1 MRRTFGFALVALLV
15 LALLAGPAA
24 AADTEVTADAEVTA
38 GEVVL
43 AVEDAPGPEPMD
55 RRDPDNP
62 ARELA
67 GFDDPEVP
75 FTYYAAFLLSFL
87 GLVGLVLLVGLYYLL
102 VKRPSRESSGSS

>member
-1 MRRTFGFALVALLV
+1 MRRTFGLALAALVA

-24 AADTEVTADAEVTA
+24 ADDGGAGQ

-43 AVEDAPGPEPMD
+43 AVDDAPAGPEPMD
-55 RRDPDNP
+55 RKDPDNP

-67 GFDDPEVP
+67 GFEDPDVP
-75 FTYYAAFLLSFL
+75 FTWYAAFLLSFA

-102 VKRPSRESSGSS
+102 VKRPSQRSSGSS

>member
-1 MRRTFGFALVALLV
+1 MRRTFGLALVAFLV
-15 LALLAGPAA
+15 LALLAGPATA
-24 AADTEVTADAEVTA
+24 ADAEVAA
-38 GEVVL
+38 GDPREIVL
-43 AVEDAPGPEPMD
+43 AVEEAPGPDPMD

-67 GFDDPEVP
+67 GFEDPEVP
-75 FTYYAAFLLSFL
+75 FTYYAAFLLSFA

>member
-1 MRRTFGFALVALLV
+1 MRRTFGLALVAVLV
-15 LALLAGPAA
+15 LALLAGPATA
-24 AADTEVTADAEVTA
+24 ADAEVAT

-43 AVEDAPGPEPMD
+43 AVEEAPGPDPMD
-55 RRDPDNP
+55 RQDPDNP